1 MALET
6 IEDIERRLRDSG
18 GVPVTLD
25 GGSLHGLGVPTYGHL
40 ERTAV
45 ELEGGLG
52 LGIRIVLTIAT
63 GALPGLALDTTPVV
77 DGVTYRARD
86 IAPIDDGA
94 LTQVLLAEMPA

>member
-1 MALET
+1 MALDSVE
-6 IEDIERRLRDSG
+6 EIERRLRESG

-25 GGSLHGLGVPTYGHL
+25 GGSWHGAGVPTYGHL

-45 ELEGGLG
+45 ELDSG
-52 LGIRIVLTIAT
+52 LGIGTRIVLTIAT
-63 GALPGLALDTTPVV
+63 GALPGLTLDSTPVV

-86 IAPIDDGA
+86 NVPIEDGS